1 MSLVNGARSER
12 IKKSTNRDSRPIVVA
27 IIVPGWSEQAATCIL
42 QSIKHSPKDHSKRV
56 IKIIHALGFSKHPV
70 AVGRALQRHVDAIPL
85 WVWIEWIP
93 QLLLVL
99 LRPEAPH
106 AKAVLIRLACAHP
119 QAVYYQ
125 LRTFLLERRDALARK
140 TQIYNQLENTSVPK
154 DEEEKKNR
162 EISLKKA
169 QSSLAEARAVFQ
181 AAKETVDKLRA
192 KFGNLVAEIEV
203 LLSEL
208 CTRFGCAPE
217 ERLLVVVHTLLHRCF
232 KYPCATTSEVP
243 VPFKK
248 ELAGVAKACFSQ
260 DT

>member
-1 MSLVNGARSER
+1 MV
-12 IKKSTNRDSRPIVVA
+12 
-27 IIVPGWSEQAATCIL
+27 
-42 QSIKHSPKDHSKRV
+42 
-56 IKIIHALGFSKHPV
+56 KIIHALGFSKHPV

-85 WVWIEWIP
+85 WVWIDWIP

-106 AKAVLIRLACAHP
+106 AKAVLIRLGVA
-119 QAVYYQ
+119 
-125 LRTFLLERRDALARK
+125 LRKRCTTNCEHSYSNDEMPWRVKRKYTINSKTRRSLK
-140 TQIYNQLENTSVPK
+140 TK
-154 DEEEKKNR
+154 KRRKNR

-232 KYPCATTSEVP
+232 KYPCATTSDVP

-248 ELAGVAKACFSQ
+248 ELARSPKRASLRTLHQNTLSSSKSIKHS
-260 DT
+260 TNKI